1 MVSIES
7 PLPKGEGPV
16 VNEKSVA
23 VESVLSPRSSES
35 GSKNGQQGGN
45 ASVRQE
51 TTDVVALV
59 QEKPKSTWRSYFWD
73 SLDKSP
79 EERRFLLKL
88 DAAVLTVGTLAFFLK
103 YLDQVNINNAF
114 VSGMREDLG
123 LYGLE
128 LNYMQLAFTVGYIV
142 GEIPRCVQP
151 PSCHIGTVSLT
162 RLLLLLLSNLILT
175 RIRPSYWL
183 PACEV

>member
-1 MVSIES
+1 MGLITS
-7 PLPKGEGPV
+7 PSPGRADSTVHEKDAVDAV
-16 VNEKSVA
+16 V
-23 VESVLSPRSSES
+23 SPRSSES
-35 GSKNGQQGGN
+35 GSKELQKV
-45 ASVRQE
+45 ADRPLE
-51 TTDVVALV
+51 TADSDVLDLIK
-59 QEKPKSTWRSYFWD
+59 EKPPKTWRSYFWD

-128 LNYMQLAFTVGYIV
+128 LNYMQTAFTVGYIV
-142 GEIPRCVQP
+142 GEIPR
-151 PSCHIGTVSLT
+151 
-162 RLLLLLLSNLILT
+162 
-175 RIRPSYWL
+175 
-183 PACEV
+183 